1 MCFLNFLSPS
11 DLIVDPGFLCRG
23 QPLECVEYI
32 HNDFLPSLEQA
43 MSGMTYAQRVA
54 LVSKSLEAG
63 EQGVP
68 EELKAFGKECAYF
81 LHYVYLYSL

>member
-1 MCFLNFLSPS
+1 MT
-11 DLIVDPGFLCRG
+11 
-23 QPLECVEYI
+23 
-32 HNDFLPSLEQA
+32 
-43 MSGMTYAQRVA
+43 GMTYAQRVA